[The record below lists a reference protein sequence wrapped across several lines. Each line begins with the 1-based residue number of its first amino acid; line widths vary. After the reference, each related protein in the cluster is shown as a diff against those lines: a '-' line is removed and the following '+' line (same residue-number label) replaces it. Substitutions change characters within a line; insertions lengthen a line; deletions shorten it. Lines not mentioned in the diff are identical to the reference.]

1 MHYTIKTMYG
11 KSINIDGEFTNINDI
26 KNEVYNK
33 IGTPI
38 DKQRLLINGKLITEI
53 PKPNS
58 IISLVF
64 KLIGG

>member
-1 MHYTIKTMYG
+1 MYG